1 MDQQFLLFL
10 TGSPHKSTKLDVVRC
25 TAPCERDAIEQEGGS
40 VPGKQK
46 TLQIRSR
53 NNAAAMK
60 LPVGLCSEERHSTA
74 YSTRNQKRLNQQ
86 RCEDPEAAFQT

>member
-25 TAPCERDAIEQEGGS
+25 TAPCKRDAIEREGGS

-60 LPVGLCSEERHSTA
+60 LPVGAVLRRAAQHSIFYQKSETLEPA
-74 YSTRNQKRLNQQ
+74 KV
-86 RCEDPEAAFQT
+86 